1 MQRNRKRQSLQV
13 GMVAKSLLA
22 CLYVAAVGMG
32 YVWNKNQIYRLGDD
46 LKQREA
52 ELIALEKR
60 NAMLAAHLAQL
71 QSPAQLEARNQQLQ
85 LGLVAPRPDQLVPLF
100 EPGPEWERPA
110 GPIATARSTRNPA
123 AAVMVRR

>member
-1 MQRNRKRQSLQV
+1 MLRNRKRQSLQV
-13 GMVAKSLLA
+13 GVVAKSLLA

-46 LKQREA
+46 LKRREA

-71 QSPAQLEARNQQLQ
+71 KSPACLETRNHQLQ
-85 LGLVAPRPDQLVPLF
+85 LGLVPPRQDQWVRLF
-100 EPGPEWERPA
+100 EPGPEWERLPGTTAPA
-110 GPIATARSTRNPA
+110 PA
-123 AAVMVRR
+123 AHNPSPAILVRR